1 MLKALFSRARRA
13 TIVGIALAA
22 AVLLLTAGMAD
33 AGGKGGSCKRAN
45 TCGTTD
51 TTAPA
56 ISISNPA
63 VGSTISG
70 SVTVSG
76 TATDN
81 VSVASVA
88 VSLDGGTYSGAS
100 GAAPWAYQLNTSA
113 YANGSHTISARA
125 TDGAGNVKVTSETVT
140 VSNAP
145 APVPS
150 PSTSPSPSPTPTT
163 SPSPSPT
170 PTQTQPAST
179 STHMV
184 TPEGVTIDINSAGN
198 WTTDQVYSILKANA
212 LDLTTI
218 GPFLSIQVQ
227 DTYTSQAATGAVSSG
242 GKYVSFNATI
252 YLKGVNSTFVL
263 TPDAALA
270 HEYGH
275 VWTLYNLYMTHNGD
289 WSSYLNTRWA
299 SSDGS
304 LLGGDSRLD
313 SSYSWMRTEIIADD
327 YRLLFGSSLASS
339 EGPQHLNTVIPDPRN
354 QPGLKNWMLSTWG

>member
-13 TIVGIALAA
+13 TIVGIALIA
-22 AVLLLTAGMAD
+22 AVSLLSAGNAA
-33 AGGKGGSCKRAN
+33 AGGKGGSCKRTN

-51 TTAPA
+51 TNPPSV
-56 ISISNPA
+56 SISNPA
-63 VGSTISG
+63 AGSTISG
-70 SVTVSG
+70 SVTISG

-81 VSVASVA
+81 VAVAAVA
-88 VSLDGGTYSGAS
+88 VSIDGGGYSGAS
-100 GAAPWAYQLNTSA
+100 GAAPWSFQLNTSA

-125 TDGAGNVKVTSETVT
+125 TDTSGNVKAVSESVTI
-140 VSNAP
+140 SNAP
-145 APVPS
+145 APSPS
-150 PSTSPSPSPTPTT
+150 PTVSSSPSPTASPSPSPSPTPT
-163 SPSPSPT
+163 SA
-170 PTQTQPAST
+170 PAST

-227 DTYTSQAATGAVSSG
+227 DTYNSQAVTGAVSSG

-304 LLGGDSRLD
+304 LLGADSRLD

-327 YRLLFGSSLASS
+327 YRLLFGSSLATS
-339 EGPQHLNTVIPDPRN
+339 ESPQHLNTVIPDPRN
-354 QPGLKNWMLSTWG
+354 QPGLKTWMLSSWG